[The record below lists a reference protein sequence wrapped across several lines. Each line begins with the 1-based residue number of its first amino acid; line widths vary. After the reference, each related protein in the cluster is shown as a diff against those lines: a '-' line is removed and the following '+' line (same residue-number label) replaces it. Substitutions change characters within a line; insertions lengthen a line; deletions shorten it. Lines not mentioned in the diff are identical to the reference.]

1 MTPLKLAIYNH
12 DGGCGKTTTANN
24 LAQHL
29 HNGGLRVL
37 AIDLDPQ
44 NRLTERAGVTIFNNG
59 IRDVMMGRNTINGA
73 RQVSRFGWDI
83 IGTDIQ
89 LIETAALIQ
98 AKSPNHLY
106 LRKKLQTATDYDIIL
121 IDCAN
126 GAEIIA
132 VNMLYAV
139 DAIIIPVKLDED
151 SASDI
156 KRVMAMVA
164 EMDEADRPAIF
175 GCVLSSVNKN
185 TVSYRT
191 RKAEV
196 EATGLTVLAEI
207 PKYEG
212 VNASECIFNAY
223 AGLAT
228 LVRLEVENA

>member
-151 SASDI
+151 SVSDTQ
-156 KRVMAMVA
+156 RVRAMVA
-164 EMDEADRPAIF
+164 EMDEADRPIIM
-175 GCVLSSVNKN
+175 GCVLTNVNMR
-185 TVSYRT
+185 TVNYHR
-191 RKAEV
+191 RKDEIKAS
-196 EATGLTVLAEI
+196 GLEVLAEI
-207 PKYEG
+207 PKREG
-212 VNASECIFNAY
+212 ANATQEIYDAY
-223 AGLAT
+223 TGLAT
-228 LVRLEVENA
+228 LVRLEVQNA

>member
-1 MTPLKLAIYNH
+1 MKPLKLAIYNH
-12 DGGCGKTTTANN
+12 DGGCGKTTTTTS
-24 LAQHL
+24 LATHL
-29 HNGGLRVL
+29 HQAGVSVL

-44 NRLTERAGVTIFNNG
+44 ARLTDRAGVTIVNNG
-59 IRDVMMGRNTINGA
+59 IRDVMMSRNTVSGA
-73 RQVSRFGWDI
+73 CQVSKHGWDI

-106 LRKKLQTATDYDIIL
+106 LKKKLQNITDRDIVL

-126 GAEIIA
+126 GAEIVAI
-132 VNMLYAV
+132 NMLYAV

-151 SASDI
+151 SVSDI
-156 KRVMAMVA
+156 KRVVAMVA
-164 EMDEADRPAIF
+164 EMDEADRPDIL
-175 GCVLSSVNKN
+175 GCVLSSVNKG
-185 TVSYRT
+185 TVNYRL

-196 EATGLTVLAEI
+196 ESTGLHVLAEI
-207 PKYEG
+207 PKHEG

-223 AGLAT
+223 AGLAA